1 MLPFLPALLAAL
13 SAVWCGT
20 FSGGAS
26 WAGGAVAAAL
36 PLVLL
41 VATGSGSGDG
51 FDPLRL
57 GRAGRLLP
65 AALWIAVVASAWA
78 SPVPRAGRFA
88 LILLPAYLAL
98 PGAVA
103 RCWST
108 ETARRIGLRAL
119 SGVVGG
125 VALLSLAGIVV
136 LHTGRASL
144 PLGHHNLLAA
154 WLVILLPAVLL
165 PAGETGGWRWLG
177 WSSGAVGAAA
187 VLASRSFL
195 GIAALAVEGLVLMI
209 AAGKKRPGW
218 GGIAFLALLLL
229 A

>member
-1 MLPFLPALLAAL
+1 MLSLLPARLAAL

-20 FSGGAS
+20 FSGGAT
-26 WAGGAVAAAL
+26 WAGGAAAVAL

-51 FDPLRL
+51 GDPLRL

-65 AALWIAVVASAWA
+65 AALWIAVLASAWA

-88 LILLPAYLAL
+88 WVLLPAYLAL
-98 PGAVA
+98 PGAIA

-108 ETARRIGLRAL
+108 EAARRIGLWAL

-125 VALLSLAGIVV
+125 VALLSLAGIAVR
-136 LHTGRASL
+136 HTGRASL

-154 WLVILLPAVLL
+154 WLVILGPIALL
-165 PAGETGGWRWLG
+165 PARERGGGRGLG
-177 WSSGAVGAAA
+177 WGSGTVGAAA
-187 VLASRSFL
+187 V
-195 GIAALAVEGLVLMI
+195 V
-209 AAGKKRPGW
+209 AGQS
-218 GGIAFLALLLL
+218 
-229 A
+229 